1 MRKLTPKPA
10 ATPANAAAIPASGLR
25 PTLLNAAAPR
35 GISTRYPA
43 SEAMLE
49 RTPMKMMIGVS
60 IAADETATSLRMRAP
75 ISPAASA
82 RPTPIMTTRMIATAA
97 KLRKFATKDVNRKRI
112 PSADRRLWIEAVSS
126 TIRYSP
132 SCTDASGRPPDGCVE
147 PPWTTSSTGT
157 GGASATS
164 KVTLMSAH
172 ERARRGRSRRHRAR
186 RRGSPGRASCS
197 RRARSRRGCAPSGR
211 ASPRPG
217 AGTRLRAAHALLP
230 ANASA

>member
-1 MRKLTPKPA
+1 MPKYRFAARSIERSGSTSALASFVISVRTPSSGVIRKLTPKPA

-49 RTPMKMMIGVS
+49 STPMKMMIGVS
-60 IAADETATSLRMRAP
+60 MASDETLTSFRISAP

-97 KLRKFATKDVNRKRI
+97 KLRKLATNDVKRKRI

-126 TIRYSP
+126 T
-132 SCTDASGRPPDGCVE
+132 TV
-147 PPWTTSSTGT
+147 
-157 GGASATS
+157 
-164 KVTLMSAH
+164 
-172 ERARRGRSRRHRAR
+172 
-186 RRGSPGRASCS
+186 
-197 RRARSRRGCAPSGR
+197 
-211 ASPRPG
+211 
-217 AGTRLRAAHALLP
+217 
-230 ANASA
+230 

>member
-43 SEAMLE
+43 SEATLE
-49 RTPMKMMIGVS
+49 RTPIATMIGVS

-82 RPTPIMTTRMIATAA
+82 RPTPSMTTRMIATAA
-97 KLRKFATKDVNRKRI
+97 KLRKFATNDVKMNRT
-112 PSADRRLWIEAVSS
+112 PSADTRLWIEAVFS
-126 TIRYSP
+126 TTRYSP
-132 SCTDASGRPPDGCVE
+132 SWTDASGRPPDGWVE

-157 GGASATS
+157 GGGSATWY
-164 KVTLMSAH
+164 VTAMSAH
-172 ERARRGRSRRHRAR
+172 ARRAERTITPTQSQ
-186 RRGSPGRASCS
+186 
-197 RRARSRRGCAPSGR
+197 
-211 ASPRPG
+211 
-217 AGTRLRAAHALLP
+217 T
-230 ANASA
+230 N